1 MKSLIMKSLLV
12 VSFIFVAGC
21 VDTTTTDDTTG
32 QSTSNSSNNGTTN
45 NGGNSGNGGSTT
57 NIGNNSVTGSIKD
70 HDTALAISG
79 AKVTVASSTSI
90 TDSSGNYTV
99 TGVGTGDR
107 IIVKIEKD
115 GYATTSKIV
124 SLTGSGVTSTLNVN
138 LLPVGVSQD
147 FSASSN
153 KVIEVPNSTARVEI
167 PANGLVRADGS
178 QPSGN
183 IHADV
188 TPINPALDIDSM
200 PGDMLTRNGNN
211 QLVPI
216 ESYGAI
222 IADFKDSSGNKLN
235 LAAGN
240 SATIRIPVGSR
251 NDNPPNTIPLYYFDE
266 TQAIWVQEGTATLN
280 GNYYEGTVTH
290 FSTWNADYL
299 FENITIHGCVSDTD
313 GNRKSSAKV
322 DLSGVN
328 YSGSTYTWTN
338 SNGEFSI
345 SAKKDA
351 ISILVASTSTQVS
364 NTVKVG
370 EGIYYS
376 SSDISLEECLKFGL
390 VSTEGITVRFTWGE
404 NPRDLDTH
412 VIGPNDYH
420 IYYSSQGSL
429 PYGQLDVDDTDSYGP
444 EVFTALSFPQ
454 AGTYHYAIYHYA
466 GSSTISESG
475 ARVEVTLNGQ
485 VTTFV
490 PPRGQNGEYWWNVF
504 DIIVSSNGT
513 ITIQPVNTWSNSQP
527 VVSDGNQKMFVM
539 PPKN

>member
-1 MKSLIMKSLLV
+1 MKLLV
-12 VSFIFVAGC
+12 MKALLVLSFIFVAGC
-21 VDTTTTDDTTG
+21 VDTPTDDTIG
-32 QSTSNSSNNGTTN
+32 QSVSNSSNGTINTSDSSTN
-45 NGGNSGNGGSTT
+45 R
-57 NIGNNSVTGSIKD
+57 GNNSVTGSIKD

-79 AKVTVASSTSI
+79 AKVTIAGSTSI
-90 TDSSGNYTV
+90 TDSNGSYTV
-99 TGVGTGDR
+99 TGVGSGDR
-107 IIVKIEKD
+107 IIVKIEKE

-124 SLTGSGVTSTLNVN
+124 SLIGSEVTSTLNVN

-147 FSASSN
+147 FSASID

-167 PANGLVRADGS
+167 PANALVQEDGS
-178 QPSGN
+178 QPIGN
-183 IHADV
+183 IHAEV

-235 LAAGN
+235 LAIGD

-251 NDNPPNTIPLYYFDE
+251 NDNPPTTIPLYYFDE
-266 TQAIWVQEGTATLN
+266 TRAIWVQDGTATLN
-280 GNYYEGTVTH
+280 GNYYEGIVTH

-299 FENITIHGCVSDTD
+299 FDNITVHGCVSDTD
-313 GNRKSSAKV
+313 GNRKSNAKV

-328 YSGSTYTWTN
+328 YSGSTYTWTD
-338 SNGEFSI
+338 SRGDFSI
-345 SAKKDA
+345 LAKRDA
-351 ISILVASTSTQVS
+351 ISVLVASTSTQVS

-370 EGIYYS
+370 EGAYS
-376 SSDISLEECLKFGL
+376 SSSDVSLEECLKFGL

-404 NPRDLDTH
+404 NPEDLDTH
-412 VIGPNDYH
+412 VIGPNGYH
-420 IYYSSQGSL
+420 VYYGSKGSL

-444 EVFTALSFPQ
+444 EVFTALSFPE
-454 AGTYHYAIYHYA
+454 AGTYHYSINHFA
-466 GSSTISESG
+466 GTSTISESG
-475 ARVEVTLNGQ
+475 ARVEVTLNGK

-513 ITIQPVNTWSNSQP
+513 ITIQPVNTWSTSEP
-527 VVSDGNQKMFVM
+527 LTSDSNQKMFVL